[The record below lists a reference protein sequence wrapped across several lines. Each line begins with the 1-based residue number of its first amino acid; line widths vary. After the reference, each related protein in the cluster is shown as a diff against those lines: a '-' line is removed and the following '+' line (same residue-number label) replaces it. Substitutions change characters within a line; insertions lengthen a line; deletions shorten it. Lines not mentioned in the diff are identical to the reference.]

1 MIDCF
6 ETCHGNLKVSITTT
20 NYYECLKILD
30 IYSIQNE
37 KEPYIIKYHNHKV
50 VVHLIPNPGL
60 EIKYN
65 RRTKRKVTSKQSTWT
80 TLLP

>member
-1 MIDCF
+1 MRKN
-6 ETCHGNLKVSITTT
+6 HLSS
-20 NYYECLKILD
+20 Y
-30 IYSIQNE
+30 IY
-37 KEPYIIKYHNHKV
+37 KV

-65 RRTKRKVTSKQSTWT
+65 RSSKRKVTSKQSTWT